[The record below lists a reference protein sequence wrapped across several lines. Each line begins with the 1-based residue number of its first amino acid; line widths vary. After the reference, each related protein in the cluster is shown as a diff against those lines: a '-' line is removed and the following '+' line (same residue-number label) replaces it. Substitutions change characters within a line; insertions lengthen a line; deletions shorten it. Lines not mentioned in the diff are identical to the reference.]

1 MLNVQSF
8 TQRKLAQAIVFALL
22 LLNSTLAFAQ
32 SQVSG
37 LVTDKAGEP
46 LIGVNVVEKGTSN
59 GVITDFNGQFTLDV
73 AQGKTLVFSYVGFT
87 TQEITVKGNSL
98 KVIMIDDSKTLDEV
112 VVVGYGS
119 MSRKDVTS
127 SITTVKADKLNVG
140 VYTDPAQMLQGKVPG
155 LNIVQSSDPTAG
167 TTSITLRGASTLR
180 TDAGASEPY
189 YVIDGIPGMSLSLV
203 APDDI
208 ESIDVLR
215 DASATAIY
223 GSKAANGVIV
233 VTTKKGGKGDRA
245 SVTYSGYIAADN
257 ILKNLDMMTGDE
269 LRAYAQKNG
278 VSLPNDLG
286 YNTDWQEEVLR
297 TAFSHNHNVSISGG
311 SDRTQY
317 SASLAYM
324 NKEGIIRGTSNERFS
339 GRAFVQTKALND
351 RLTLAFN
358 INAAQNKS
366 TYVRTEAEGASV
378 LDAMNYYSPV
388 VPVRNE
394 DGTWYDGTNQTQNYN
409 PMSMINEDLSDQTS
423 KLLQGTA
430 KATLEITDGL
440 LWNLNLSYQNEQ
452 VLKNEYHSTQSQV
465 IKNNG
470 QAYRSS
476 IENKKKVLETYLNY
490 DHTFADLHKV
500 GLMAGYSWEQSDNN
514 DRFGLTVYDFYN
526 DVLGYYN
533 LGYGNK
539 MDMSGIEPN
548 NSTGS
553 LSTLR
558 MISFYGRINYSYN
571 SKYMLQATVRRD
583 GSSAFG
589 KNNRWGTFPSVS
601 AAWRISEENFLKDL
615 NVFDDLKFRVGYG
628 VSGNSLGF
636 DAFTAIQRYGASG
649 WFTYQD
655 ATGNLYD
662 YRTLAAVSNANP
674 DLKWERTA
682 MLNIGLD
689 FSFFGGRLS
698 GTVEWYNKKTSDLIY
713 GYEVSTTRYPYSTM
727 TANVGDISN
736 KGFEVTI
743 NATPVQT
750 KDFSWDTS
758 LNLSHNK
765 NKVSSMSNAKYS
777 KAFFDWGN
785 PNIRGNATANVQR
798 VMQGSSL
805 GSFYMWEWVGI
816 DPETGTSLFNEYD
829 YMLDADGNQVTDE
842 NGQPIK
848 ELVGT
853 TTNPEDKDRVKTGCA
868 LPKLNIGWSNTFN
881 WKNWSLTAFFTGQFG
896 NKIFNATA
904 AQYSN
909 VGNVTEGKNI
919 LASLA
924 DNADYPYTDISA
936 HAPSNRY
943 LENGSYFR
951 LSTLTLGYTFGK
963 MGNWI
968 NSLKI
973 YGTCNN
979 VFTLTGYS
987 GRDPEINLGGLEPGM
1002 DTRRNYY
1009 PRTRSFIL
1017 GINMNF

>member
-1 MLNVQSF
+1 MLNVQF
-8 TQRKLAQAIVFALL
+8 LKKRAYAQMVILALL
-22 LLNSTLAFAQ
+22 LLHSTLAFAQ
-32 SQVSG
+32 NRVSG
-37 LVTDKAGEP
+37 LVTDKTGEP
-46 LIGVNVVEKGTSN
+46 LIGVNVVEKGTAN
-59 GVITDFNGQFTLDV
+59 GVITDFEGNFTLDV
-73 AQGKTLVFSYVGFT
+73 EQGKILVFSYVGYT
-87 TQEITVKGNSL
+87 TKEVKVTNNNL
-98 KVIMIDDSKTLDEV
+98 RIIMEDDSKILDEV

-127 SITTVKADKLNVG
+127 SITTVKSDQLNVG

-167 TTSITLRGASTLR
+167 TSSITLRGSSTLR

-233 VTTKKGGKGDRA
+233 VTTKKGKKGDRA
-245 SVTYSGYIAADN
+245 SVTYSAYIAADN
-257 ILKNLDMMTGDE
+257 VLKNLDMMTGDE
-269 LRAYAQKNG
+269 LRDYAARNN

-286 YNTDWQEEVLR
+286 YNTDWQKEVLR

-311 SDRTQY
+311 SDKTQY

-378 LDAMNYYSPV
+378 LDAMNYYSPL

-394 DGTWYDGTNQTQNYN
+394 DGTWYDGTNQTQNFN
-409 PMSMINEDLSDQTS
+409 PVSMINEDLSDKTS

-430 KATLEITDGL
+430 KASLEILNGL
-440 LWNLNLSYQNEQ
+440 VWNLNLSYQNEQ
-452 VLKNEYHSTQSQV
+452 ILRNEYHSTLSQV

-476 IENKKKVLETYLNY
+476 IENKKKVLETYVNF
-490 DHTFADLHKV
+490 DRTFADVHKL
-500 GLMAGYSWEQSDNN
+500 GLMAGYSWEQSDDN

-533 LGYGNK
+533 LGYANK

-548 NSTGS
+548 SGTGS

-558 MISFYGRINYSYN
+558 MISFYGRANYSFA
-571 SKYMLQATVRRD
+571 SKYLLQATVRRD

-589 KNNRWGTFPSVS
+589 VNNRWGTFPSVS
-601 AAWRISEENFLKDL
+601 AAWRMSEEKFIKDM

-649 WFTYQD
+649 WFSYTD
-655 ATGNLYD
+655 PAGNVND
-662 YRTLAAVSNANP
+662 YRTLAAISNANP
-674 DLKWERTA
+674 DLKWERTS

-689 FSFFGGRLS
+689 FSFFGGRLG
-698 GTVEWYNKKTSDLIY
+698 GTVEWYDKKTSDLIY
-713 GYEVSTTRYPYSTM
+713 GYSVSTTRYPYGTM
-727 TANVGDISN
+727 IANVGDISN
-736 KGFEVTI
+736 KGIEITI
-743 NATPVQT
+743 NAIPVQT
-750 KDFSWDTS
+750 DHFTWSTS

-765 NKVSSMSNAKYS
+765 NKVVSMSNDQYS
-777 KAFFDWGN
+777 APYFDWGN
-785 PNIRGNATANVQR
+785 PNIRGNSTANVQR

-805 GSFYMWEWVGI
+805 GTFYMWEWVGI
-816 DPETGTSLFNEYD
+816 DPATGTSLFNEYD
-829 YMLDADGNQVTDE
+829 YILDGNGNQVTDE
-842 NGQPIK
+842 NGQPLK
-848 ELVGT
+848 QLVGT
-853 TTNPEDKDRVKTGCA
+853 TTSPEDKDRVKTGCA

-881 WKNWSLTAFFTGQFG
+881 YRNWSLTAFFTGQFG

-924 DNADYPYTDISA
+924 DSQEYPYTDKSA

-968 NSLKI
+968 NSLKV

-1009 PRTRSFIL
+1009 PRTRSFIF
-1017 GINMNF
+1017 GINVNF